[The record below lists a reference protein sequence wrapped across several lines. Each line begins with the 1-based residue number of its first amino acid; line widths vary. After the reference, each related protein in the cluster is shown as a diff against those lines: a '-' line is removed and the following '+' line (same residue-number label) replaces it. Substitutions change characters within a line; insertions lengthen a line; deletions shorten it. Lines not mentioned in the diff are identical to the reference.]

1 VLDLPLHPIV
11 VHFPL
16 ALLALAW
23 LCLVIHY
30 VRGTDV
36 WSQRAGLLEAAGVVA
51 LLPTIVA
58 GFVDTRGFGFMLH
71 PRWDAPLI
79 WHSIGGL
86 TSTAVFVGHY
96 LWRRRLP
103 ELPPTGGLAVVDLGL
118 VTVGFWL
125 LVLTGTIAGEMVY
138 VT

>member
-1 VLDLPLHPIV
+1 MLDLPLHPIV

-30 VRGTDV
+30 VRGGDV
-36 WSQRAGLLEAAGVVA
+36 WSQRAGLLEVVGVVA
-51 LLPTIVA
+51 LLPTVVA
-58 GFVDTRGFGFMLH
+58 GFVDTRGFGFMIH
-71 PRWDAPLI
+71 ARWDAPLI
-79 WHSIGGL
+79 WHSIAGL

-96 LWRRRLP
+96 LWRRRLSA
-103 ELPPTGGLAVVDLGL
+103 LPTGALAVVDLGL
-118 VTVGFWL
+118 VTIGFWL

>member
-1 VLDLPLHPIV
+1 MLDLPLHPIV

-23 LCLVIHY
+23 LCLVFHY

-36 WSQRAGLLEAAGVVA
+36 WAQRAGLLEVAGVVA
-51 LLPTIVA
+51 LAPTVVA
-58 GFVDTRGFGFMLH
+58 GFVDTRGFDFVVH
-71 PRWDAPLI
+71 ARWDGPLI
-79 WHSIGGL
+79 WHAIGGL
-86 TSTAVFVGHY
+86 TATAVFVGHY

-103 ELPPTGGLAVVDLGL
+103 ERLSGGLAVLDLGL

>member
-1 VLDLPLHPIV
+1 MLDLPLHPIV

-30 VRGTDV
+30 VRGREV

-51 LLPTIVA
+51 LLPTVAA

-71 PRWDAPLI
+71 ARWDAPLI

-103 ELPPTGGLAVVDLGL
+103 EQPAGVLAVVDLGL
-118 VTVGFWL
+118 VTLGFWL

>member
-1 VLDLPLHPIV
+1 SLTAARVLDLPLHPIV

-30 VRGTDV
+30 VRGSDV

-51 LLPTIVA
+51 LLPTVVA
-58 GFVDTRGFGFMLH
+58 GFVDTRGFGFMVH
-71 PRWDAPLI
+71 ARWDGPLI
-79 WHSIGGL
+79 WHAIGGL
-86 TSTAVFVGHY
+86 TSSAVFVGHS

-103 ELPPTGGLAVVDLGL
+103 ELPTGGLAVVDLGL
-118 VTVGFWL
+118 VTIGFWL
-125 LVLTGTIAGEMVY
+125 LVLTGTIA
-138 VT
+138 

>member
-30 VRGTDV
+30 VRGSDV

-51 LLPTIVA
+51 LLPTVVA
-58 GFVDTRGFGFMLH
+58 GFVDTRGFGFMVH
-71 PRWDAPLI
+71 ARWDAPLI
-79 WHSIGGL
+79 WHAIGGL
-86 TSTAVFVGHY
+86 TSSAVFVGHY
-96 LWRRRLP
+96 VWRRRLP
-103 ELPPTGGLAVVDLGL
+103 ERLSGSVAIWDLGL
-118 VTVGFWL
+118 VTMGFWL